1 MLYEEGILSVVL
13 RTVISCGRDEY
24 GAVEKTL
31 KGILTICTLLGFP
44 VVVALWWTIYIGVKR
59 FRYGG
64 SVVPAMPSA
73 SGIRV
78 FIHDEAQGDFS
89 TRVQVF
95 SMDWYASCT
104 SARSRTPMSCCQA
117 AQCSR
122 RFLSA

>member
-1 MLYEEGILSVVL
+1 MLYEEGFLSVFL

-31 KGILTICTLLGFP
+31 KGILSSCTLLVFP
-44 VVVALWWTIYIGVKR
+44 VVVSLWWTIYIGVKR

-78 FIHDEAQGDFS
+78 FIHDETHGSCS
-89 TRVQVF
+89 TGVP
-95 SMDWYASCT
+95 
-104 SARSRTPMSCCQA
+104 SRA
-117 AQCSR
+117 VRFHDHVSR
-122 RFLSA
+122 EF

>member
-1 MLYEEGILSVVL
+1 MGILSVVL

-31 KGILTICTLLGFP
+31 KGILTICTLLVFP

-78 FIHDEAQGDFS
+78 FTMKLRGVAPPECQFVLSG
-89 TRVQVF
+89 
-95 SMDWYASCT
+95 CT
-104 SARSRTPMSCCQA
+104 IMFQWNFE
-117 AQCSR
+117 CSPS
-122 RFLSA
+122 FPKFHHNPDAGTV